1 MKKRLLLGITLFI
14 FLLSCLS
21 VFAKDKEEIIVKL
34 KDSFETSSK
43 IVKLKDLGMVIG
55 DKRLE
60 NLTIVTFRNQGEN
73 YLINKQLVY
82 NNILNFYLKNKEV
95 VPKIRIFS
103 KNGNVKIK
111 RKSYFVTFE
120 KVQNIIRNFLKENSE
135 KIFKN
140 KKWKIVKIIAPEKIK
155 IDDAKVDIKVTLL
168 NEKIF
173 FKLPF
178 ILEFLNSNRK
188 KIKSVKIFVITEVKD
203 LYVVAVRDISL
214 RKIVTLD
221 DVKVAEAKV
230 RNNRMNYFRNISQ
243 VVGKITK
250 RYIRRG
256 EVINDRMIAIPPM
269 VKRGEIVNVVAE
281 NNGGIVISMKGKA
294 LENGYYNKNI
304 RILNSSSG
312 KVIVGT
318 VKGYGK
324 VVVNF

>member
-1 MKKRLLLGITLFI
+1 M
-14 FLLSCLS
+14 
-21 VFAKDKEEIIVKL
+21 
-34 KDSFETSSK
+34 
-43 IVKLKDLGMVIG
+43 
-55 DKRLE
+55 
-60 NLTIVTFRNQGEN
+60 
-73 YLINKQLVY
+73 
-82 NNILNFYLKNKEV
+82 
-95 VPKIRIFS
+95 
-103 KNGNVKIK
+103 
-111 RKSYFVTFE
+111 
-120 KVQNIIRNFLKENSE
+120 
-135 KIFKN
+135 
-140 KKWKIVKIIAPEKIK
+140 
-155 IDDAKVDIKVTLL
+155 
-168 NEKIF
+168 
-173 FKLPF
+173 
-178 ILEFLNSNRK
+178 EFLNSNRK